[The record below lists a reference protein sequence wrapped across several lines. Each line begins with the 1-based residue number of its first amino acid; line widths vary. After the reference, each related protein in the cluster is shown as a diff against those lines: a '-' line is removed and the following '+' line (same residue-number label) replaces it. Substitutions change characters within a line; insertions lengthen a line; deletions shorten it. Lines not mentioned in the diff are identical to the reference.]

1 MEELANPENEAEVAT
16 FYRLTLDLRLLN
28 NITIAD
34 RHPMPQTADVIN
46 QLRGKTHYSCFDI
59 QDAFWCMKLAEQ
71 DRYKTAFATHNGHYH
86 RRVMPQGGKNCA
98 VVWARL
104 VRQILT
110 PSTPGIEI
118 YQDDVF
124 NCTNGIKEHLKIM
137 QMTFDKIREHRLV
150 FKRSKAKLNYHRI
163 KCLGH
168 LITARGRV
176 ADPGLIQ
183 AVLDFKPPKTKQHV
197 QVFLGMANY
206 NRDYIPRITDMTG
219 VLQELTLKDVNI
231 PEVWRD
237 DVHGAAFRRL
247 SQASVH
253 QGTNTIATRLH

>member
-1 MEELANPENEAEVAT
+1 M
-16 FYRLTLDLRLLN
+16 
-28 NITIAD
+28 
-34 RHPMPQTADVIN
+34 
-46 QLRGKTHYSCFDI
+46 
-59 QDAFWCMKLAEQ
+59 
-71 DRYKTAFATHNGHYH
+71 
-86 RRVMPQGGKNCA
+86 
-98 VVWARL
+98 
-104 VRQILT
+104 RQILT
-110 PSTPGIEI
+110 PSTTGIEI

-137 QMTFDKIREHRLV
+137 QMTFDKIREHRRV

-176 ADPGLIQ
+176 VDTGLIQ

-206 NRDYIPRITDMTG
+206 NRDNIPRITDMTG

-247 SQASVH
+247 KQAFIKAPILQLPDFTKPFRVEVNGCTTHGRGVGAVLMQPDSTASEDIVQEVNKESEPEPEDQKKERMKQIRWKPVAYFSKMRRKH
-253 QGTNTIATRLH
+253 CLMR